1 MHTTKPGQTVGECE
15 MGLQASQ
22 FRQHKA
28 AVAAIFWFESV
39 YSPLNY
45 VLILGMIRS
54 PALRTKED
62 QSNHN

>member
-1 MHTTKPGQTVGECE
+1 